1 MTPSSLP
8 HGLSFLPVPSA
19 LVTLCPDGE
28 GRRVFPVGWL
38 GVVCDSPP
46 VLTVSLHTQA
56 TKPEL
61 LRVGDLFS
69 VDLPEEETMR
79 PQVDQDW
86 LDQAEGPAVSG
97 QAPQSYPAGEGRREQ
112 LVVVPPVRIDCRC
125 RSLGVRFGQCWLY
138 GDIVAVYLDGNRQE
152 MTAAVDLSHLL
163 PWQKRR
169 FPRCSEGLRRREG
182 C

>member
-1 MTPSSLP
+1 MSQSSLP

-19 LVTLCPDGE
+19 LVTVCPDE
-28 GRRVFPVGWL
+28 ECRRAFPVGWL
-38 GVVCDSPP
+38 GVVCGSPA

-56 TKPEL
+56 TKREL

-69 VDLPEEETMR
+69 VDLPAEETMR
-79 PQVDQDW
+79 SLGDQDW
-86 LDQAEGPAVSG
+86 LDQAEGLAVTG
-97 QAPQSYPAGEGRREQ
+97 QAPQSYPAGAGRRKP
-112 LVVVPPVRIDCRC
+112 LVAVPPVRIDCRC
-125 RSLGVRFGQCWLY
+125 RSLGVRFGQCWLC
-138 GDIVAVYLDGNRQE
+138 GDIVAVYLDGNRQK

-169 FPRCSEGLRRREG
+169 FRRCSEGLRRLEG